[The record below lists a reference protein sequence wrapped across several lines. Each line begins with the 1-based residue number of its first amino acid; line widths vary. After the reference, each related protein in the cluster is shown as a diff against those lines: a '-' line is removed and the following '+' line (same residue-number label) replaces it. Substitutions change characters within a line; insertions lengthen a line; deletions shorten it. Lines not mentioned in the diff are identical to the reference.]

1 VIPSSQGFFVKLA
14 AAGVYTTTLS
24 ISENAKVSGNST
36 FLRTA
41 TSVSN
46 ALKINLTKTG
56 STDGYSYMGEVR
68 FSEAGNDGKD
78 VMLDIPNFEGSRF
91 SFSMP
96 VENEDMILNTMGS
109 LTETKNIPMNTRFK
123 GAYGTYQFAI
133 SGIDAFPAGT
143 NVYMKDNLL
152 GTLQNVTFNPN
163 YTFDVTGSN
172 ASVVGRFELIVSPDA
187 VTGTMA
193 LVNGVEMNIAP
204 NPTSKGKVTLS
215 VSGFVQG
222 AAKVMITDVLGKVV
236 MTSDL
241 NLVDGNNLR
250 NLDINLA
257 SGMYSVKVI
266 TATKSVTQKLIVK

>member
-1 VIPSSQGFFVKLA
+1 VKLA
-14 AAGVYTTTLS
+14 TAGVYTTTLS
-24 ISENAKVSGNST
+24 ISENAKVSGSST

-41 TSVSN
+41 TSVPN
-46 ALKINLTKTG
+46 ALKLNLSKVG

-68 FSEAGNDGKD
+68 FAENAVDGKD
-78 VMLDIPNFEGSRF
+78 ALLDIPNFEGSRF

-96 VENEDMILNTMGS
+96 VENEEMILNTMGA

-123 GAYGTYQFAI
+123 GAFGTYQFTV
-133 SGIDAFPAGT
+133 SGLDAFPAGT
-143 NVYMKDNLL
+143 NVYIKDNLL

-193 LVNGVEMNIAP
+193 MVNGVEMNIAP

-215 VSGFVQG
+215 VTGYVQG
-222 AAKVMITDVLGKVV
+222 SAKVMITDVLGKVV
-236 MTSDL
+236 MTSDM
-241 NLVDGNNLR
+241 NLADGNNQR